1 MGRREKS
8 LIIFTFNRI
17 EEKWKSIFSQ
27 LVLIACKRWFFEK
40 KNHLSKKKIFLS
52 SIDKEFDEF
61 YTTTTYNCINQL
73 EVLSWEENRFQKIVA
88 KDPIKNFKSSS
99 WHYHEFT
106 ITGIA
111 TI

>member
-1 MGRREKS
+1 MKKYFLPIS
-8 LIIFTFNRI
+8 FNCLQKMIF
-17 EEKWKSIFSQ
+17 W
-27 LVLIACKRWFFEK
+27 K

-73 EVLSWEENRFQKIVA
+73 EVLSWEENQFQKIVA